1 MAVTQSDLDALDAA
15 ILSAELEVEY
25 QGRRVRF
32 RSVAELRQAYE
43 HARAVMA
50 AQGSGGGSGG
60 GGTYHFAF
68 VTHRGD

>member
-1 MAVTQSDLDALDAA
+1 MAITQSDLDALDAA
-15 ILSAELEVEY
+15 ILTAELEVEY

-50 AQGSGGGSGG
+50 TQRAGAGGVGLIRFNF
-60 GGTYHFAF
+60 T
-68 VTHRGD
+68 TQRGD